1 MYRPAFAI
9 YITLNLIHMDQN
21 VLSAIADFLNAGG
34 LNYTVFLRAYSTPH
48 GASEES
54 SQLIS
59 DALGKQVVV
68 RWLGDV
74 SSDEVISEIMDALSY
89 PGDDG
94 AGPDQA
100 AVKSD
105 RFSELLNR
113 VVDSAK
119 ATSSKA
125 NRIQKFRFDEG
136 HPAYPVF
143 WDFAFL
149 FTSSDEATV
158 LVGSSSD

>member
-1 MYRPAFAI
+1 
-9 YITLNLIHMDQN
+9 MDQTE
-21 VLSAIADFLNAGG
+21 LSALANLLNEGG

-48 GASEES
+48 LAGEASP
-54 SQLIS
+54 QLIS
-59 DALGKQVVV
+59 NALGKQVVI
-68 RWLGDV
+68 REIGDV
-74 SSDEVISEIMDALSY
+74 SSDEVVSEIMDCLSY
-89 PGDDG
+89 SGDDG

-100 AVKSD
+100 ALKSD
-105 RFSELLNR
+105 RFFELLNR
-113 VVDSAK
+113 VVAGAK
-119 ATSSKA
+119 ATLSKA
-125 NRIQKFRFDEG
+125 YRIEKFRLDEG

>member
-1 MYRPAFAI
+1 M
-9 YITLNLIHMDQN
+9 
-21 VLSAIADFLNAGG
+21 ADFLNEVG
-34 LNYTVFLRAYSTPH
+34 LNYTVFLRAYSTRSVADV
-48 GASEES
+48 GS

-59 DALGKQVVV
+59 NALGKQVVV
-68 RWLGDV
+68 REIGDV
-74 SSDEVISEIMDALSY
+74 SSDKVLSEIMDSLSY
-89 PGDDG
+89 SGDDG
-94 AGPDQA
+94 AGPDQVA
-100 AVKSD
+100 LKSD
-105 RFSELLNR
+105 RFSELVNR
-113 VVDSAK
+113 VVASAK

-125 NRIQKFRFDEG
+125 DRIEKFRLDEG